1 MSTVKKL
8 TVTALFLA
16 LCVALP
22 PLFHAVGLGRAF
34 SPLHI
39 PALACGLICGPLY
52 GLVCGAFGPLLA
64 SLINGMPPMAMLLYF
79 IPEMMAYGL
88 FSGLFMKL
96 IRTGSTVVDCV
107 ISLAVAMVIGR
118 IVGGLVH
125 GAVFLGG
132 GAEYSL
138 GIWVGAYF
146 IGTWPGMILHIVL
159 IPAIYLALEK
169 AKLIPARYA
178 KKA

>member
-22 PLFHAVGLGRAF
+22 PLFHAVGLGQAF

-39 PALACGLICGPLY
+39 PALACGLI
-52 GLVCGAFGPLLA
+52 
-64 SLINGMPPMAMLLYF
+64 LYF